1 MKIFKNKKG
10 GQNAYM
16 EKTDLINFNNAKEIP
31 PEYNGSEKKKTM
43 ILNGK
48 KYLVKFPDSNRS
60 SKLNISYIKDI
71 FIDKQEIYTDIFVYF
86 IDILQE
92 K

>member
-1 MKIFKNKKG
+1 M
-10 GQNAYM
+10 M
-16 EKTDLINFNNAKEIP
+16 EIELINFNNAKEIP

-60 SKLNISYIKDI
+60 PKLKVSYINN
-71 FIDKQEIYTDIFVYF
+71 VYS
-86 IDILQE
+86 
-92 K
+92 